1 MGAFAHTLESLS
13 PPTAE
18 ATKRGFMKHKQTWKS
33 KSKIV
38 KFLAQGGGG
47 GTKKQISQNN
57 FINKF
62 LSSSH
67 LGYNTPAPTPNV
79 GSTSAAASS
88 QSRTETVNE
97 EAIASIEK

>member
-1 MGAFAHTLESLS
+1 
-13 PPTAE
+13 
-18 ATKRGFMKHKQTWKS
+18 MKHKQTWKS

-38 KFLAQGGGG
+38 KFLAQGGGGG

>member
-47 GTKKQISQNN
+47 DKKQISQNN

-79 GSTSAAASS
+79 GSTNAAASS

-97 EAIASIEK
+97 EAIASTEK